1 MIGLFTPVAFPVS
14 LANLKTVIRELQQE
28 FLKRKIMEVSING
41 NTKIVHGFGSIPESW
56 QIVDTTSYEP
66 VKRVAWDENTITLT
80 AANPV
85 SVTILLMK
93 R

>member
-1 MIGLFTPVAFPVS
+1 MVVS
-14 LANLKTVIRELQQE
+14 NIKPIIRELQAE
-28 FLKRKIMEVSING
+28 FLKRKVVDVSING
-41 NTKIVHGFGSIPESW
+41 NTVIDHNFGSVPEGW
-56 QIVDTTSYEP
+56 YVIDTTSYEP

-85 SVTILLMK
+85 SVTIMLLK